1 MDHLDKLENQ
11 SIYIIREA
19 FNKIERLAM
28 LWSVGK
34 DSQTILWLARKA
46 FFGHVPFPCVFM
58 ETSFDMPEL
67 IELRE
72 RLTKEW
78 KLNLIVARNDE
89 ALAQGMNYKLGR
101 VVCCSALLKEN
112 LKKTVDK
119 HNFGGLIVGV
129 RRDEDPTRAKERYF
143 SPRDKNMEWNVEDQ
157 PPELWDQFNTD
168 LAGGT
173 HLRVHPLLHW
183 TEMNIWEYA
192 EREKIPNVPLYFAKN
207 GKRFRSL
214 GCVPCTFSI
223 DSIADTYETIREELR
238 TTKKSERSVRAQDQE
253 SEDAFEKLRRDG
265 YM

>member
-1 MDHLDKLENQ
+1 MTHLDKLEHQ
-11 SIYIIREA
+11 SVFIIREA

-34 DSQTILWLARKA
+34 DSSVLLWLARKA
-46 FFGHVPFPCVFM
+46 FFGHVPFPCVYL

-67 IELRE
+67 IELRDKLA
-72 RLTKEW
+72 REW
-78 KLNLIVARNDE
+78 KLNLVIARNDE
-89 ALAQGMNYKLGR
+89 ALAAGMNHTRGR
-101 VVCCSALLKEN
+101 VVCCSALLKDN
-112 LKKTVDK
+112 LRRIVEKQ
-119 HNFGGLIVGV
+119 NYGGLIVGV

-183 TEMNIWEYA
+183 TEMNVWEYI
-192 EREKIPNVPLYFAKN
+192 ERENIPVSSLYFAN
-207 GKRFRSL
+207 DGKRYRSL
-214 GCVPCTFSI
+214 GCHTCTFTI
-223 DSIADTYETIREELR
+223 DSGADTFAKIKEELR